1 MCAEADEKYKNMMI
15 DEGATVVEEVDKNQ
29 WREAAQSVYDEYT
42 AEIGQDLLDKIDE
55 ITAE

>member
-1 MCAEADEKYKNMMI
+1 MLI

-29 WREAAQSVYDEYT
+29 WREAAQRVYDEYT